1 MGGTCSNV
9 AAVCVGE
16 HDLLPRAIFHSG
28 KKKFAK
34 ESFLL
39 SSLPLSTPSRILKCI
54 VHTHHPERD
63 LKLQLATGSFLLPK
77 LSVSSLHSS
86 SYYAQAKESRL
97 RQLEEALDLYFEE
110 SERWERERQSALSD
124 RLEGR
129 RAAREFAAGREA
141 RRKRAA
147 LEHKHRVRTAR

>member
-1 MGGTCSNV
+1 M
-9 AAVCVGE
+9 
-16 HDLLPRAIFHSG
+16 
-28 KKKFAK
+28 
-34 ESFLL
+34 
-39 SSLPLSTPSRILKCI
+39 
-54 VHTHHPERD
+54 
-63 LKLQLATGSFLLPK
+63 
-77 LSVSSLHSS
+77 SVSSLHSS

-110 SERWERERQSALSD
+110 SERWERERQSALSE